1 MKPARTKPAPTDV
14 LQAERAALL
23 EALGAALRILAS
35 EAGYRKAEAQATI
48 RGLRALHADLG
59 GR

>member
-1 MKPARTKPAPTDV
+1 MKPARTKPAATDV

-23 EALGAALRILAS
+23 EALGAALAILAT
-35 EAGYRKAEAQATI
+35 EGGYRKAAAQATI
-48 RGLRALHADLG
+48 RGLRALHAELG

>member
-1 MKPARTKPAPTDV
+1 MKPTRTKPAATDV

-23 EALGAALRILAS
+23 DALAAALAIIATDG
-35 EAGYRKAEAQATI
+35 GYRKAEHQATI
-48 RGLRALHADLG
+48 RGLRALHAELG